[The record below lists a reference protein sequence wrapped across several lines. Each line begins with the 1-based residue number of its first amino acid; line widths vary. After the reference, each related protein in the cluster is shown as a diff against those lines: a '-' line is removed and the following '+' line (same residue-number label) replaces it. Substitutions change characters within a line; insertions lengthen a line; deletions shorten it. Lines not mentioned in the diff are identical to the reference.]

1 MINSLFPNE
10 QSLTNLEDVILEMT
24 DRIDSLDSE
33 VSDLIR
39 EDNSSGME
47 SEKILVETQKEIA
60 NLVSS
65 ISQIKSKA
73 EESEKMVSEIT
84 RDIKQLD
91 QAKKN
96 LTAAITT
103 LNHLHIVLGG
113 VDNLEK
119 MTQTRNYS
127 QAAGLL
133 QEHVLKFYDFES
145 TSG

>member
-47 SEKILVETQKEIA
+47 SEKILEETQKEIA
-60 NLVSS
+60 NLVKS

-103 LNHLHIVLGG
+103 LNHLHIVRIRKIRSFCHQYFGI
-113 VDNLEK
+113 
-119 MTQTRNYS
+119 QYS
-127 QAAGLL
+127 RA
-133 QEHVLKFYDFES
+133 LKPENVS
-145 TSG
+145 QKRPIRS

>member
-24 DRIDSLDSE
+24 DRIDSLDSK

-65 ISQIKSKA
+65 IRQIKSKA

-133 QEHVLKFYDFES
+133 QEHILKL
-145 TSG
+145 